1 MSYPSRGELA
11 KLRARLRR
19 QKAKLNR
26 LKSIV
31 NPSIWEKIE
40 LRLENLKVI
49 TTQEKIDKLIQ
60 EMVNSTN

>member
-1 MSYPSRGELA
+1 MSYPTRRELA

-19 QKAKLNR
+19 QKAKLNK

-31 NPSIWEKIE
+31 NRLIWEQIE

-49 TTQEKIDKLIQ
+49 TREEKIDKLIN
-60 EMVNSTN
+60 EMMSSTN